1 MIFLRHIRQQ
11 HNAKAI
17 FSAVEQTIVAP
28 ATPQGTSA
36 LSVIRISGPD
46 TRNILKELFSCKAP
60 KPRFATLATAR
71 DPETKKSI
79 DSLVYIFYEGPNS
92 YSGED
97 SAELFP
103 HGNPLIIRQLIA
115 ALCKIPNV
123 RMAQRG
129 EFTRRAFLNGKM
141 DLVQAESVADI
152 IHAQTTFAIDNAQ
165 KLLSGKFS
173 EDVQNLVRMLK
184 DFSARTE
191 LDVDFVEEEVAPDF
205 SGQKERLAKIRQQIQ
220 KLLDRCRSTSLNRK
234 PKVVLYGAP
243 NAGKSSLLNALLH
256 ENRVLVSDIP
266 GTTRDYIEANLVLNS
281 GEATIVDTAG
291 IAAVPQN
298 ILDQRSMAKSEEA
311 IQSADLAILLIDSSQ
326 QITDKVTKEIAEAK
340 SKNHWIVLSKS
351 DKIHSS
357 FLSVGATIAL
367 SAKTS
372 EGLSELCTKLDKTL
386 FPAGDSSE
394 DYWITNERECS
405 ALKEAARGLDRIENL
420 AKNNPAIELIAFEL
434 RTVLDSLSE
443 ITGEISS
450 EDILQTIFN
459 GFCIG
464 K

>member
-1 MIFLRHIRQQ
+1 MLLYKSIF
-11 HNAKAI
+11 AI
-17 FSAVEQTIVAP
+17 VEQTIVAP
-28 ATPQGTSA
+28 ATPNGTSA
-36 LSVIRISGPD
+36 LSIIRISGPD
-46 TRNILKELFSCKAP
+46 TRTILQKMFSCDAP
-60 KPRFATLATAR
+60 KLRYATLATAK
-71 DPETKKSI
+71 DPETQKPI
-79 DSLVYIFYEGPNS
+79 DSLVYTFYEGPNS

-97 SAELFP
+97 AAEIFP
-103 HGNPLIIRQLIA
+103 HGNPLIVRQLIA

-123 RMAQRG
+123 RMARRG

-152 IHAQTTFAIDNAQ
+152 IHAQTTFALDNAQ
-165 KLLSGKFS
+165 KLLSGRFS

-191 LDVDFVEEEVAPDF
+191 LDVDFVEEEAAPDF
-205 SGQKERLAKIRQQIQ
+205 SGQKERLEEIHRQIQ
-220 KLLDRCRSTSLNRK
+220 KLLIRCRLTSLNRK

-266 GTTRDYIEANLVLNS
+266 GTTRDYIEANLLLAS
-281 GEATIVDTAG
+281 GEVTIVDTAG
-291 IAAVPQN
+291 IAAVPQSV
-298 ILDQRSMAKSEEA
+298 LDKRSMEKSEEA
-311 IQSADLAILLIDSSQ
+311 IQSADLAVLLVDSSLE
-326 QITDKVTKEIAEAK
+326 ISDKVTEEIASAK
-340 SKNHWIVLSKS
+340 SKGHWIVLSKS
-351 DKIHSS
+351 DKMHPTFKNIEVT
-357 FLSVGATIAL
+357 LSV
-367 SAKTS
+367 SVKTS
-372 EGLSELCTKLDKTL
+372 EGLSELCAKLDQKL
-386 FPAGDSSE
+386 FPNGESGE
-394 DYWITNERECS
+394 DYWITNEREIS
-405 ALKEAARGLDRIENL
+405 ALKSAESGLRRIENL
-420 AKNNPAIELIAFEL
+420 LETNPAIELVAFEL

>member
-1 MIFLRHIRQQ
+1 MDKGPSISIFR
-11 HNAKAI
+11 
-17 FSAVEQTIVAP
+17 SVEQTIVAP
-28 ATPQGTSA
+28 ATPNGTSA
-36 LSVIRISGPD
+36 LAVIRISGPD
-46 TRNILKELFSCKAP
+46 TRTILQKMFSCEAP
-60 KPRFATLATAR
+60 KPRHAALATAK
-71 DPETKKSI
+71 DPETKKPI
-79 DSLVYIFYEGPNS
+79 DSLVHIFYEGPNS

-103 HGNPLIIRQLIA
+103 HGNPLIVRQLIS

-152 IHAQTTFAIDNAQ
+152 IHAQTTSAIDNAQ

-173 EDVQNLVRMLK
+173 DDIQNLVRMLK

-191 LDVDFVEEEVAPDF
+191 LDVDFVEEEADPDF
-205 SGQKERLAKIRQQIQ
+205 SGQKERLAAIRRQIQ
-220 KLLDRCRSTSLNRK
+220 KLIERSRPTSLNRK

-266 GTTRDYIEANLVLNS
+266 GTTRDYIEANLPLAS
-281 GEATIVDTAG
+281 GEASIVDTAG
-291 IAAVPQN
+291 IAETPQS
-298 ILDQRSMAKSEEA
+298 ILDKRSMEKSEEA
-311 IQSADLAILLIDSSQ
+311 VRSADLAIFLVDSSLE
-326 QITDKVTKEIAEAK
+326 ISDKVTKEIAEAK
-340 SKNHWIVLSKS
+340 SKGHWIVLSKS
-351 DKIHSS
+351 DKVHPS
-357 FLSVGATIAL
+357 FKAFEETLSI
-367 SAKTS
+367 SAKTLD
-372 EGLSELCTKLDKTL
+372 GISELCAKLDRAL
-386 FPAGDSSE
+386 FPNGESGE
-394 DYWITNERECS
+394 DYWITNEREIS
-405 ALKEAARGLDRIENL
+405 ALKEAESGLRRIETL
-420 AKNNPAIELIAFEL
+420 IETNPAIELIAFET
-434 RTVLDSLSE
+434 RSVLNALAF
-443 ITGEISS
+443 IVGEISS